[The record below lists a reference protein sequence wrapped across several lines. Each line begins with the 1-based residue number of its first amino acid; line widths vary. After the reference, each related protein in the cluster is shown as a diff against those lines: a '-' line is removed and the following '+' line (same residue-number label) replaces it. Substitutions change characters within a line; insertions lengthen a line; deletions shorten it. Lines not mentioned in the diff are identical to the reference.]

1 MTQAGGSSSGL
12 TGSEELTEF
21 QGRAF
26 LALTDM
32 PPSMEEIDLL
42 LPLASIPGPNL
53 SPRQHCCVQQDATTS
68 LILASAGEQ
77 PGSSALLPSSQKPLT
92 SLALLPRPPKPW
104 SWGQPCSAGSYGA
117 NHQPAAGWLLPPPL
131 PSLPELQEQGQ
142 GMQNATEDQRGLL
155 KCWALAAIPA
165 GSASKGICPLHPA
178 VLMTLIL
185 LQDSQ
190 GTALP
195 RTSTPGTPQAPRA
208 RHRPGEHG
216 RRKEGSEPRVEV
228 EPTSV

>member
-12 TGSEELTEF
+12 TGLEELTEF

-53 SPRQHCCVQQDATTS
+53 SPRQHCCVQQHATTS
-68 LILASAGEQ
+68 LMLASAGEQ

-104 SWGQPCSAGSYGA
+104 SWGQPCWQLWSKPPASSRLAPSSTSAQPPRAAGAGTGDAKCNRGSEGTA
-117 NHQPAAGWLLPPPL
+117 QVLGLGSNSCRICQQGHLPSSSSSSHNPHPAAGQPGHSSAPHQHPGDTAGTQGPPSP
-131 PSLPELQEQGQ
+131 
-142 GMQNATEDQRGLL
+142 RG
-155 KCWALAAIPA
+155 
-165 GSASKGICPLHPA
+165 
-178 VLMTLIL
+178 
-185 LQDSQ
+185 
-190 GTALP
+190 
-195 RTSTPGTPQAPRA
+195 A
-208 RHRPGEHG
+208 REE
-216 RRKEGSEPRVEV
+216 EGGK
-228 EPTSV
+228 